1 MFIWKSIP
9 QTPRKAIHN
18 IMRFLGIDY
27 SMTCPAITVMDEAG
41 NSKSYFLTGVRKH
54 EGAGT
59 RTGTHGRTHA
69 WEGIAYPSH
78 NCQEQRFDN
87 IANWAVEIAKGADAI
102 LIEDYAMGAKGK
114 VFHIAENCGLLKH
127 KLWVAGLPF
136 DTIAPTA
143 LKKFATGKG
152 NSDKCKM
159 HDAFVDETGIDLMKA
174 MDKESKDCGSPV
186 SDIVDSYYLAR
197 YALTKRQRP

>member
-9 QTPRKAIHN
+9 QVQEKAIHKG
-18 IMRFLGIDY
+18 MRFLGIDY
-27 SMTCPAITVMDEAG
+27 SMTCPAVTVMDGAG
-41 NSKSYFLTGVRKH
+41 NSKSYFLTGVRRH

-59 RTGTHGRTHA
+59 RTGAHGRTHA
-69 WEGIAYPSH
+69 WEGITYPPH

-87 IANWAVEIAKGADAI
+87 IANWTLALTQQGDVIV
-102 LIEDYAMGAKGK
+102 IEDYAMGAKGK

-127 KLWVAGLPF
+127 KLWVAGLSF
-136 DTIAPTA
+136 QTVAPTA

-152 NSDKCKM
+152 NADKCKM
-159 HDAFVDETGIDLMKA
+159 HESFVTETGIDLMKA

-186 SDIVDSYYLAR
+186 SDIVDSYYLAK
-197 YALTKRQRP
+197 YALTKR